1 MVAISALAALGA
13 CEEDTPADPI
23 RVASIA
29 VTPRLTTAR
38 VGGTQQLTAVAMDAK
53 GSPMSGETFT
63 WRSSEPTVATVNAS
77 GLVTYVGAG
86 STAILATARGTS
98 GFATI
103 VSDANVAS
111 VVLPGATLNLPF
123 PQTRQL
129 QATPTDANGVAL
141 FRPVTWASS
150 APSVATVSA
159 TGLVTS
165 VAAGTTNITATS
177 EGKVGT
183 IAVTVVPPAPVATVT
198 LSLTSGYMPTGVNV
212 PITAT
217 LRDADGGV
225 LTDRTT
231 TWTSSNNAIA
241 TVSATGVVSAV
252 ANGAVTITATS
263 EGKSASGTFTAIPG
277 LRSATGVTFTNATVN
292 TSFLF
297 AVYVPAG
304 STNLNVTIRGGNGD
318 PDLYLY
324 RPGQSLATAAECASE
339 NGGATVVED
348 CVRANP
354 VAGVWVVEVYAYVAH
369 AGTTL
374 TATVTPTPP

>member
-1 MVAISALAALGA
+1 MLAVSALVALGA

-23 RVASIA
+23 RVAKIT
-29 VTPRLTTAR
+29 VTPRLSSAR
-38 VGGTQQLTAVAMDAK
+38 VGATQQLTAVALDAA
-53 GSPMSGETFT
+53 GATMGGEAFT
-63 WRSSEPTVATVNAS
+63 WRSSEPSVATVNAS

-103 VSDANVAS
+103 ASEANVAS
-111 VVLPGATLNLPF
+111 VVMPGATLNLPF
-123 PQTRQL
+123 PQTRQI
-129 QATPTDANGVAL
+129 QAVPSDANGVAL

-150 APSVATVSA
+150 VPSVATVSA
-159 TGLVTS
+159 TGLITS
-165 VAAGTTNITATS
+165 VGAGTTNITATS

-198 LSLTSGYMPTGVNV
+198 LSLSSGYMPVGVNV
-212 PITAT
+212 PLVAT
-217 LRDADGGV
+217 LRDADGGTLV
-225 LTDRTT
+225 DRTI
-231 TWTSSNNAIA
+231 TWSSSNTAIA
-241 TVSATGVVSAV
+241 TVSATGVVNAI

-263 EGKSASGTFTAIPG
+263 EGRSGSGTFTALPG
-277 LRSATGVTFTNATVN
+277 LRSATGVTFTNSVEKSSA
-292 TSFLF
+292 FF

-304 STNLNVTIRGGNGD
+304 STSLNVTIRGGNGD

-339 NGGATVVED
+339 NGGTTIVED

-354 VAGVWVVEVYAYVAH
+354 LAGVWIVEVYAYLVH
-369 AGTTL
+369 AGTTV